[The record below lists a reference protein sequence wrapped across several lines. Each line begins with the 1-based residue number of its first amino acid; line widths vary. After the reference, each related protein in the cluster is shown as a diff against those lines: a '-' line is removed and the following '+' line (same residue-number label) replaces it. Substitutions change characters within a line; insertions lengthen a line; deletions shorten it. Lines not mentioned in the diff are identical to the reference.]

1 MRRVPIRVVCH
12 AILRVDVVPAHVQQ
26 LRREMEQMCVAK
38 GARLLDFVVDLGSAK
53 DAAAEYPALAYLR
66 NGVADV
72 LLVVRVPI
80 FDGVP
85 SVDLLES
92 TLLPDDRPIA
102 WVTVP
107 TLRRLGLL
115 PAAVGL
121 PSFARQRATELRG
134 RGFPLD
140 AIARWL
146 DTEGYAAPAGAQ
158 PGPGD
163 GWTRA
168 DVARLLRGRA
178 WEQADVGGE
187 MAHAAP

>member
-26 LRREMEQMCVAK
+26 LRREMEQLCTAK
-38 GARLLDFVVDLGSAK
+38 GARLLDFVVGFGGAK
-53 DAAAEYPALAYLR
+53 EEADYPALTYAR

-72 LLVVRVPI
+72 LLVVRAPI
-80 FDGVP
+80 FDGGP
-85 SVDLLES
+85 SVDLLEAA
-92 TLLPDDRPIA
+92 LLPDERPIA
-102 WVTVP
+102 WGTVP

-146 DTEGYAAPAGAQ
+146 DTEGYAAPAGARS
-158 PGPGD
+158 GD
-163 GWTRA
+163 GWTRGRGEA
-168 DVARLLRGRA
+168 ASRARVGTGGRGVIDRP
-178 WEQADVGGE
+178 
-187 MAHAAP
+187 M

>member
-53 DAAAEYPALAYLR
+53 DAAAEYPALTYLR

-72 LLVVRVPI
+72 LLVVRVPM

-92 TLLPDDRPIA
+92 TL
-102 WVTVP
+102 
-107 TLRRLGLL
+107 
-115 PAAVGL
+115 
-121 PSFARQRATELRG
+121 
-134 RGFPLD
+134 
-140 AIARWL
+140 
-146 DTEGYAAPAGAQ
+146 
-158 PGPGD
+158 
-163 GWTRA
+163 
-168 DVARLLRGRA
+168 
-178 WEQADVGGE
+178 
-187 MAHAAP
+187 